1 MTITIHIP
9 SVVIGFF
16 IGYIVI
22 TVIFMA
28 FMHGEQWDIGF
39 SAGWDAHK
47 KHTEKNE
54 EEAVIDEDAG

>member
-1 MTITIHIP
+1 
-9 SVVIGFF
+9 
-16 IGYIVI
+16 
-22 TVIFMA
+22 MA
-28 FMHGEQWDIGF
+28 FMHGEQWNIGF